1 MSGSGRVLSNMSEI
15 IVSVITTAYN
25 HENTY

>member
-15 IVSVITTAYN
+15 TVSVITTAYN